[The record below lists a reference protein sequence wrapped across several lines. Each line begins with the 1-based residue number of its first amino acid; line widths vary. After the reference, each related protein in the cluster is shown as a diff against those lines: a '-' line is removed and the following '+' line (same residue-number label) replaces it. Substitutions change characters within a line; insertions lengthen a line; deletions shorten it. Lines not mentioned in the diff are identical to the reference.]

1 MKKNTPVLFIFI
13 FFCVTAFSQ
22 HSQKIVVKT
31 NTAEDF
37 SIFQSR
43 FFSDSSYQSDRIR
56 FPLGFLKP
64 DTYPRQIQKG
74 DWKFKAHLHWS
85 KTNPSNIHFRLIEVV
100 DADQNKVI
108 HGKLD
113 NGVYENYT
121 FSLENGKWILVKLE
135 IPDL

>member
-1 MKKNTPVLFIFI
+1 MRKSILVLFIFI

-31 NTAEDF
+31 NAIEDF

-56 FPLGFLKP
+56 FPLVFLKP

-74 DWKFKAHLHWS
+74 DWKFNTHLHWS
-85 KTNPSNIHFRLIEVV
+85 KTNPSDIHFKLIEVV
-100 DADQNKVI
+100 DADQDKVV

-121 FSLENGKWILVKLE
+121 FSSENGKWILVKLE